1 MGDSTYPG
9 TTMTLDLSSGG
20 PQGNPQM
27 PAAPAGLLAASG
39 SAAAPDGLVAAPDVS
54 DDRESRGRGCD
65 ADSATHAV
73 PDYVVTRKRMKHLRM
88 RVSIPD
94 GEVLVSA
101 PFHAKQSVIHAFV
114 VSKTDWILRQQQ
126 LAVDLPAALTAGPEA
141 ERLRR
146 EMRESVPPLMAYW
159 CDRMDLDMPRL
170 SLRRMTSR
178 WGTCNSVKKHVTLNL
193 ELGRRDP
200 ELLEY
205 VIVHELAH
213 LYEPNHSKRFYAVMD
228 RYLPGWQAK
237 RRELNGR

>member
-1 MGDSTYPG
+1 
-9 TTMTLDLSSGG
+9 MTLDLSSGG
-20 PQGNPQM
+20 PLGTPEF
-27 PAAPAGLLAASG
+27 PAAPAGLLAAPG
-39 SAAAPDGLVAAPDVS
+39 SPAAPEGLLAAPGSS
-54 DDRESRGRGCD
+54 DDRESRGRGRD
-65 ADSATHAV
+65 SDSALRSV
-73 PDYVVTRKRMKHLRM
+73 PDYAVTRKRMKHLRM

-114 VSKTDWILRQQQ
+114 VSRTDWIRRQQQ
-126 LAVDLPAALTAGPEA
+126 LALDLPAPLTAGPETEA
-141 ERLRR
+141 LRR

-159 CDRMDLDMPRL
+159 ADRMGLAVPRL

-228 RYLPGWQAK
+228 KYLPGWQGK

>member
-1 MGDSTYPG
+1 
-9 TTMTLDLSSGG
+9 MTLDLTTGASPGMGG
-20 PQGNPQM
+20 LPNSEG
-27 PAAPAGLLAASG
+27 AG
-39 SAAAPDGLVAAPDVS
+39 
-54 DDRESRGRGCD
+54 
-65 ADSATHAV
+65 ATVDAV
-73 PDYVVTRKRMKHLRM
+73 PKYVVTRKRMKHLRM
-88 RVSIPD
+88 RVCAPD
-94 GEVLVSA
+94 GVVQVSA
-101 PFHAKQSVIHAFV
+101 PFHTKHSDIHAFV
-114 VSKTDWILRQQQ
+114 VSRTDWIRKQQA
-126 LAVDLPAALTAGPEA
+126 LAGDMPKPLEAGPET

-159 CDRMDLDMPRL
+159 CYRMGLEMPRL

-228 RYLPGWQAK
+228 EYLPEWQAK